1 MNWVSLGYQARR
13 DEGEGIKACLIA
25 VAHLRFI
32 SGITY
37 WVLPLATE
45 FPHLFNPGVRG
56 EALTKTN

>member
-13 DEGEGIKACLIA
+13 DGGEEIKACLIE

-37 WVLPLATE
+37 WVLPLNAE
-45 FPHLFNPGVRG
+45 FPHLFRPGVCER
-56 EALTKTN
+56 ALLKPN